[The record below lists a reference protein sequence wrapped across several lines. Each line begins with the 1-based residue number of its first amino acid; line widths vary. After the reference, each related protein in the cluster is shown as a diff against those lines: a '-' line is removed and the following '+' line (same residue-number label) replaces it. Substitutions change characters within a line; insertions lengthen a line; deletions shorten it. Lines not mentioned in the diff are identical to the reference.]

1 MRDLVPIIAIATA
14 YVALLFALAT
24 WAERREGRGRR
35 IAGTSLAYVLS
46 LATYCTTWTFYGSVG
61 FATSTG
67 LLFLAVYVGPTLG
80 AALWWHVLRKMV
92 RIKNTHRV
100 TSVVDLLSL
109 RYGRSQLLAAM
120 ATLAVLTAI
129 VPYIALQL
137 KTMIAASVLVAP
149 QVVGVGKLVGPAYV
163 VLMIV
168 FTIVFGLRRLSP
180 TERHP
185 GMVVALATEAVVKLV
200 AFLAVGA
207 FVTYRLFD
215 GFGDVFQRA
224 ADAQVVQS
232 VLGQKGTVS
241 AWITMVLVS
250 ALAVVFLPRQFHLAV
265 VENSDE
271 DHVRTATWGF
281 PAYMLA
287 ITAFMLPIAFGGL
300 LLLGKAGF
308 AGDSFVLALPV
319 MNGAP
324 ALAWLVFLG
333 GLSAGTGMIMCET
346 ITVAT
351 MVSNHLVLPIVDA
364 LPPLAK
370 LRRHLLATRW
380 CAAALLIVAGFGY
393 VDAFG
398 SRYDLVSMGLVAHVG
413 VLITAP
419 IILAGLYWRGA
430 STVGAAAAVLAG
442 FATWAYTLI
451 VPIFARAGWLP
462 PALVTKGPAGISAL
476 RPEALLGVSGLDPFV
491 HAFVWIL
498 VASGATFVFGS
509 LLFPAS
515 AEERARVERLV
526 GAFEPA
532 PVRPGREAA
541 RPTADAAEKRS
552 RIVALFSEYHPR
564 ELAERIADGCL
575 ERIGAALPGG
585 LSPLQLAWLQSEVE
599 TSLASFIGAAAAHA
613 AMKRATLATSAE
625 ARAIS
630 KSYAKLLADLKVPPA
645 ELHRA
650 IDYHRERERLLAHE
664 AGAQRFLAE
673 VSGRLASSLDLD
685 ATGRA
690 LVCLAVPRFAE
701 ASLLWVARADANG
714 ARAWKCDVESARS
727 DRVCAAPAAAVA
739 MLGTHP
745 IVVRAV
751 ESGRPVVSRSGLDS
765 WAPWPGGLGE
775 PPRFRDA
782 ATFAL
787 VAGGRSLGTLTLFA
801 SERHRFRFPEDAAL
815 CEEFAHRAAI
825 AVENAT
831 LFRMAQDALH
841 AREEF
846 LAVASHE
853 LKTPLTPL
861 RLRLQAV
868 LRLVSRDG
876 RPPSPEQ
883 LAASVR
889 GVDAH
894 VQRLVGLIDQLL
906 DASRFATGG
915 PALARE
921 RVDLGASVR
930 EVVERHGAE
939 LVAAGCD
946 VSVSVRRQ
954 VVGSFDR
961 VRIGQVVTNMLT
973 NAMKYA
979 PGPIEVVV
987 DADALTARLAVR
999 DRGAG
1004 IAPHDQERIFRPFE
1018 RAVSHLQASGFGL
1031 GLHIVRQI
1039 VEAHGGAIHVESAPG
1054 AGSTFVVE
1062 LPLGATAGMTRVAQA
1077 RPPPPSPQHGLDVHD
1092 RRSIDGLDRP
1102 DA

>member
-1 MRDLVPIIAIATA
+1 MRDFVLIIAITIG
-14 YVALLFALAT
+14 YVGLLFALAT
-24 WAERREGRGRR
+24 WAERREGSGRR
-35 IAGTSLAYVLS
+35 FAGTSLAYVLS

-80 AALWWHVLRKMV
+80 AALWWYVLRKMV
-92 RIKNTHRV
+92 RIKSTHRV

-109 RYGRSQLLAAM
+109 RYGRSQLLAAI
-120 ATLAVLTAI
+120 ATIAVLTAA

-137 KTMIAASVLVAP
+137 KTMIAASALVAP
-149 QVVGVGKLVGPAYV
+149 PHAGAVGRLAGPTYV

-185 GMVVALATEAVVKLV
+185 GMVAALATEAVVKLV
-200 AFLAVGA
+200 ALLAVGA
-207 FVTYRLFD
+207 YITYRLFN

-224 ADAQVVQS
+224 ADAHILHG
-232 VLGQKGTVS
+232 VLGQKGAVS
-241 AWITMVLVS
+241 TWITMVLVS

-271 DHVRTATWGF
+271 DHVRTAMWGF

-287 ITAFMLPIAFGGL
+287 ITVFMLPIAFGGL
-300 LLLGKAGF
+300 LLLGNSGYS
-308 AGDSFVLALPV
+308 GDSFVLALPIV
-319 MNGAP
+319 SGAP

-351 MVSNHLVLPIVDA
+351 MVSNHLVLPILDA

-380 CAAALLIVAGFGY
+380 CAAALLMAASFGY

-398 SRYDLVSMGLVAHVG
+398 TRYDLVSMGLVAHIG

-419 IILAGLYWRGA
+419 VILAGLYWRGA
-430 STVGAAAAVLAG
+430 STVGALAGVLAG

-462 PALVTKGPAGISAL
+462 PTLVTKGPAGISAL
-476 RPEALLGVSGLDPFV
+476 RPEALFGISGLDAFT

-498 VASGATFVFGS
+498 VVSGAAFVLGS

-515 AEERARVERLV
+515 ADERARVERLV
-526 GAFEPA
+526 GAIEAA
-532 PVRPGREAA
+532 PVRPERGAVRAMA
-541 RPTADAAEKRS
+541 NAAEKRS
-552 RIVALFSEYHPR
+552 RIVALFSQYQPR

-575 ERIGAALPGG
+575 QKVGGALRGG
-585 LSPLQLAWLQSEVE
+585 LSPLQLAGLQSEVE
-599 TSLASFIGAAAAHA
+599 TRLASFIGAAAAHA
-613 AMKRATLATSAE
+613 AMKRASVATSAE

-630 KSYAKLLADLKVPPA
+630 KSYATLLADLKVPPA
-645 ELHRA
+645 ELHRT

-664 AGAQRFLAE
+664 AGAQRFLAD

-685 ATGRA
+685 ATGRTVVS
-690 LVCLAVPRFAE
+690 LPVPRFAE
-701 ASLLWVARADANG
+701 ASLLWVARADAKG
-714 ARAWKCDVESARS
+714 ARAWMCDVATAGADRASA
-727 DRVCAAPAAAVA
+727 ALPAAVP

-745 IVVRAV
+745 IVARAV
-751 ESGRPVVSRSGLDS
+751 KSGHPVVSRSGLDP

-782 ATFAL
+782 ATFPL
-787 VAGGRSLGTLTLFA
+787 IAGGRSLGTLTLFA
-801 SERHRFRFPEDAAL
+801 SDRHLFRFPEDAAL

-825 AVENAT
+825 ALENAT

-861 RLRLQAV
+861 RIRLQAV
-868 LRLVSRDG
+868 LRLVSRAG
-876 RPPSPEQ
+876 PPPSPEQ

-889 GVDAH
+889 GVDDH
-894 VQRLVGLIDQLL
+894 VQRLVNLINQLL
-906 DASRFATGG
+906 DASRFATDA
-915 PALARE
+915 PRLARE

-930 EVVERHGAE
+930 DVVERHGAE
-939 LVAAGCD
+939 LVQAGCE

-961 VRIGQVVTNMLT
+961 VRIGQVVTNMLM

-987 DADALTARLAVR
+987 DADALMARLAVR
-999 DRGAG
+999 DRGPG
-1004 IAPHDQERIFRPFE
+1004 IAPHDQERIFGPFE

-1039 VEAHGGAIHVESAPG
+1039 VEAHGGAVHVESAPG

-1062 LPLGATAGMTRVAQA
+1062 LPLDATGGLTSVARA
-1077 RPPPPSPQHGLDVHD
+1077 
-1092 RRSIDGLDRP
+1092 
-1102 DA
+1102 

>member
-1 MRDLVPIIAIATA
+1 MMRDLVPIIAIATA
-14 YVALLFALAT
+14 YVGLLVALAT
-24 WAERREGRGRR
+24 WAERHAGRGRR

-67 LLFLAVYVGPTLG
+67 LLFLSVYLGPTLG
-80 AALWWHVLRKMV
+80 AALWWYVLRKMV
-92 RIKNTHRV
+92 RIKTTHRV

-109 RYGRSQLLAAM
+109 RYGRSQLLAAI
-120 ATLAVLTAI
+120 ATIAVLTAI

-137 KTMIAASVLVAP
+137 KTMVTASALLASP
-149 QVVGVGKLVGPAYV
+149 HAGGSGKLVGPVYV

-215 GFGDVFQRA
+215 GFGDVFRRA
-224 ADAQVVQS
+224 ADADILQG

-241 AWITMVLVS
+241 TWIAIMLVS
-250 ALAVVFLPRQFHLAV
+250 PLAVVFLPRQFHLAV
-265 VENSDE
+265 VESSNE
-271 DHVRTATWGF
+271 DHVRTAMWGF

-287 ITAFMLPIAFGGL
+287 ITAFMLPIAFGGV
-300 LLLGKAGF
+300 LLLGDSGYS
-308 AGDSFVLALPV
+308 GDSFVLALPMV
-319 MNGAP
+319 SGAP
-324 ALAWLVFLG
+324 ALSWLVFLG

-346 ITVAT
+346 IAVAT
-351 MVSNHLVLPIVDA
+351 MVSNHLVLPILDA
-364 LPPLAK
+364 VPPLAK

-380 CAAALLIVAGFGY
+380 CAAALLIVAAFGY
-393 VDAFG
+393 ADAFG
-398 SRYDLVSMGLVAHVG
+398 ARYDLVSMGLVAHVG

-430 STVGAAAAVLAG
+430 TTVGAVAGVLAG

-462 PALVTKGPAGISAL
+462 PTLVTEGPAGISAL
-476 RPEALLGVSGLDPFV
+476 RPEALFGISGLDAIP

-498 VASGATFVFGS
+498 VVSGTAFVFGS

-515 AEERARVERLV
+515 TEERARVERLV
-526 GAFEPA
+526 GALEPT
-532 PVRPGREAA
+532 PMRPEREAA
-541 RPTADAAEKRS
+541 RAMANAAEKRS
-552 RIVALFSEYHPR
+552 RIVALFSDYQPR

-575 ERIGAALPGG
+575 EKIGAALPGR

-599 TSLASFIGAAAAHA
+599 TRLASYIGAAPAHA
-613 AMKRATLATSAE
+613 AMQRAKLATSAE

-645 ELHRA
+645 ELHRS

-685 ATGRA
+685 ATGRTVA
-690 LVCLAVPRFAE
+690 SLPVPRFAE
-701 ASLLWVARADANG
+701 ASLLWVARADARG
-714 ARAWKCDVESARS
+714 ARAWTCDVHATGP
-727 DRVCAAPAAAVA
+727 DRGGRELAAAVP

-745 IVVRAV
+745 LIARAV
-751 ESGRPVVSRSGLDS
+751 KSGRPVVSRSGTAP

-782 ATFAL
+782 ATFSL

-801 SERHRFRFPEDAAL
+801 SERHGFRLPEDAAL
-815 CEEFAHRAAI
+815 CEELAHRAAI

-831 LFRMAQDALH
+831 LFRMAQDAIH

-868 LRLVSRDG
+868 VRLVSRAG
-876 RPPSPEQ
+876 TPPSPEQ

-889 GVDAH
+889 GVDGH
-894 VQRLVGLIDQLL
+894 VQRLVTLIDQLL
-906 DASRFATGG
+906 DTSRIATDA
-915 PALARE
+915 PRLARE
-921 RVDLGASVR
+921 RIDLGALVR
-930 EVVERHGAE
+930 EVVEQHRAE
-939 LVAAGCD
+939 LVRAGCE

-954 VVGSFDR
+954 VVGSFDP
-961 VRIGQVVTNMLT
+961 VRMGQVVTNILM

-979 PGPIEVVV
+979 PGPIEVAV

-999 DRGAG
+999 DRGPG

-1039 VEAHGGAIHVESAPG
+1039 VEAHGGAVHVDSAPG

-1062 LPLGATAGMTRVAQA
+1062 LPLDAAGGTTSVVQA
-1077 RPPPPSPQHGLDVHD
+1077 GSPASPPAGSL
-1092 RRSIDGLDRP
+1092 
-1102 DA
+1102 